1 MANKRKWSNVAVA
14 LESARAAAQV
24 ITGITKAAPGVVT
37 TSGTLPTNGAYV
49 IFDTVGMSQINGA
62 VFRVTGAT
70 GSTFKLADVAT
81 GAELDTTS
89 YDTFTSGTFAVVTLG
104 TSITTATTI
113 SPSGGDFDQIDTTT
127 IHDAHRTTIPGLPSA
142 MSYNMEHIWDPADA
156 GLKALNAAY
165 KANAKKVVMFTFGL
179 GGPKMLFAGYVG
191 ATLMPGGQ
199 SQGLVT
205 TSTVFTIDGFPTY
218 YAE

>member
-14 LESARAAAQV
+14 LESARGAAQV

-49 IFDTVGMSQINGA
+49 LMSVVGMYQLNNA
-62 VFRVTGAT
+62 VFRVSGAT
-70 GSTFKLADVAT
+70 GSTFKLADVDT
-81 GAELDTTS
+81 GTELDTTA
-89 YDTFTSGTFAVVTLG
+89 YDTFTSGTFSVVTLG

-113 SPSGGDFDQIDTTT
+113 SPSGGDFDQIPTTT
-127 IHDAHRTTIPGLPSA
+127 IHDNMRSTIPGLPSA
-142 MSYNMEHIWDPADA
+142 MSYNMDHIWDPTDT

-165 KANAKKVVMFTFGL
+165 KANAQKVVMFTFGT
-179 GGPKMLFAGYVG
+179 GGPKMIFAGYVG
-191 ATLMPGGQ
+191 ATLMPGGE

-218 YAE
+218 YAS

>member
-14 LESARAAAQV
+14 LESARATAQV
-24 ITGITKAAPGVVT
+24 ITSITKAAPGVVT
-37 TSGTLPTNGAYV
+37 TSGTLPANGNYV
-49 IFDTVGMSQINGA
+49 IFTVVGMTQLNGA
-62 VFRVTGAT
+62 VFRVTGASGT
-70 GSTFKLADVAT
+70 TFKLEDVAT
-81 GAELDTTS
+81 GSELDTS
-89 YDTFTSGTFAVVTLG
+89 AYDAFSSGTFAVVTLG

-127 IHDAHRTTIPGLPSA
+127 VHDSQRTTIPGLPSA
-142 MSYNMEHIWDPADA
+142 MSYSMEHIWDPADA

-165 KANAKKVVMFTFGL
+165 KANAQKVVMFTFGT

-218 YAE
+218 YAA

>member
-14 LESARAAAQV
+14 LESARGESQV
-24 ITGITKAAPGVVT
+24 ITSITKAAPGVVT

-49 IFDTVGMSQINGA
+49 LFSVVGMTQLNGA
-62 VFRVTGAT
+62 VFRVSGAT
-70 GSTFKLADVAT
+70 GSTFKLADVTT
-81 GAELDTTS
+81 GTELDTS
-89 YDTFTSGTFAVVTLG
+89 GYDSFTSGTFAVVTLG

-127 IHDAHRTTIPGLPSA
+127 IHDSQRNTIPGLPSA
-142 MSYNMEHIWDPADA
+142 MSYNMEHIWDPADP

-165 KANAKKVVMFTFGL
+165 KANAQKVVMFTFGT

-205 TSTVFTIDGFPTY
+205 TSTIFTIDGFPTY
-218 YAE
+218 YAS

>member
-14 LESARAAAQV
+14 LESARAASQV
-24 ITGITKAAPGVVT
+24 ITAITKAAPGVVT

-49 IFDTVGMSQINGA
+49 YLEINGMSQLNGS
-62 VFRVTGAT
+62 VYRVTGAT

-81 GAELDTTS
+81 GSELDTTGF
-89 YDTFTSGTFAVVTLG
+89 DAFTSGTFAVVTLG

-113 SPSGGDFDQIDTTT
+113 SPAGGDFDQIDTTT
-127 IHDAHRTTIPGLPSA
+127 IHDSQRSNIPGLPSA
-142 MSYNMEHIWDPADA
+142 MTYSMEHIWDPADP

-165 KANAKKVVMFTFGL
+165 KANTKKVIMFTFGT

-191 ATLMPGGQ
+191 ANLAPGGQ

-205 TSTVFTIDGFPTY
+205 TSTVFNVDGFPTY
-218 YAE
+218 YEA